1 MWYTGVMKY
10 EGSVTMSKGKN
21 QKFKLYRLAQIML
34 EWTDDEDHFSLNVD
48 VHVSRQFLG
57 WVFSLGEMVKILGPE
72 EVVRE
77 MREETSRLLRQY
89 GTE

>member
-1 MWYTGVMKY
+1 
-10 EGSVTMSKGKN
+10 MSKGKN

-48 VHVSRQFLG
+48 VQVSRQFLG